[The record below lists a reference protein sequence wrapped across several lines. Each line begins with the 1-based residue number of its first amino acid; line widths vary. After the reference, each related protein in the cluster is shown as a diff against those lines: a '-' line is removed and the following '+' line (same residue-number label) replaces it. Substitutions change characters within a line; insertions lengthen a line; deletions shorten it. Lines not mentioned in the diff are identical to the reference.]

1 MANKLKITKLTKIHL
16 VDKGAAINPR
26 VLVIKRD
33 KSRTEESSMP
43 QNDKLTAA
51 IAKAVSEAV
60 SGVLKQDSIA
70 DQTPQQLIEQALD
83 AEKVS
88 EAGRAA
94 ILAALAAMYQSKP
107 PATPAPA
114 APVEPEKAEG
124 DTPPP
129 PNPDDEK
136 KPEDMAKILKSL
148 TPELREIV
156 EGAIKVR
163 DEAVAKREDVVKR
176 LESAE
181 EEIAK
186 AAAKADM
193 ADMVTVAKGFPFVP
207 GDVKKRAGV
216 LLSLKKSDPKAYDEM
231 VTTLKASNELLK
243 KGGVS
248 KGTSRVEGDT
258 DLENDDG
265 ESATAKLER
274 MATEMLNKAI
284 EKGADKG
291 ERKPTFAKM
300 FARVAKANPK
310 LRAQSR
316 KEIRK

>member
-1 MANKLKITKLTKIHL
+1 
-16 VDKGAAINPR
+16 
-26 VLVIKRD
+26 
-33 KSRTEESSMP
+33 
-43 QNDKLTAA
+43 
-51 IAKAVSEAV
+51 
-60 SGVLKQDSIA
+60 
-70 DQTPQQLIEQALD
+70 
-83 AEKVS
+83 
-88 EAGRAA
+88 
-94 ILAALAAMYQSKP
+94 
-107 PATPAPA
+107 
-114 APVEPEKAEG
+114 
-124 DTPPP
+124 
-129 PNPDDEK
+129 
-136 KPEDMAKILKSL
+136 MAKILKSL

-284 EKGADKG
+284 EKGFEKG